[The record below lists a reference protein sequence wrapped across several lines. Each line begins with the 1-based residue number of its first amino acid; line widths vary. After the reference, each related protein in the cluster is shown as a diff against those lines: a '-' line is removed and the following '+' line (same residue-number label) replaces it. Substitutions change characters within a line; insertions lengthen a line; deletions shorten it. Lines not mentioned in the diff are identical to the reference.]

1 MQIESPVLGKGSGG
15 GTSRVTGDK
24 RSSRLPSG
32 NRGSSTTKHKQR
44 NTVPDKIVGDFTMK
58 LLLAQKVDQDLSL
71 LEEIKDESHNENLE
85 NIRDS
90 DFNLG
95 DKN

>member
-1 MQIESPVLGKGSGG
+1 M
-15 GTSRVTGDK
+15 
-24 RSSRLPSG
+24 
-32 NRGSSTTKHKQR
+32 
-44 NTVPDKIVGDFTMK
+44 VGDFTMK
-58 LLLAQKVDQDLSL
+58 LLLAQK
-71 LEEIKDESHNENLE
+71 EEIQDESHNENLE